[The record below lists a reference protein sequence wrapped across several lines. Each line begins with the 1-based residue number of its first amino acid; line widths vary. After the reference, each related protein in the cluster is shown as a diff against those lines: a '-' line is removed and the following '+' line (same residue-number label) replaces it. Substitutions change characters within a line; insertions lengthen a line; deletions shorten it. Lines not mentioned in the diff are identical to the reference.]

1 MHQSK
6 MSREFQ
12 PEGGR
17 PSARLRCRRIAAVL
31 MILLLPGLLGAWK
44 IISGDTID
52 PRHVERIQDGKT
64 TKNEI
69 LLLFGDPQEIDR
81 TPEGVTY
88 TYKNFKD
95 APAMPYRPKD
105 RKIAPQSD
113 QLYLLDDN
121 KQIKKAVVKTRRQDP
136 EEHPAHSLQTRWTD
150 GDEPRV
156 QRILRGAGMTAFAD
170 LAQATAWVFDLQKF
184 GIKFGLSSTLSLL
197 DRLKLDYREGRYIH
211 IAGTNGKG
219 SVAAMLS
226 AILSRAGYPVG
237 MFTSPHLVSF
247 SERFRLGDEEVSP
260 ERLLALIN
268 EVRAAVDDAEPPTFF
283 EFATAMA
290 FLYFLQAGAAPI
302 ILETGMGG
310 RLDATNVVQPLV
322 SVITNISRDHQEH
335 LGEGLLAIAGEKAGI
350 IKPGAPLVT
359 YARQKQVLQVFRSR
373 CREVGA
379 PLYQGGIDFKTRG
392 KPRGSFDYFGLQQH
406 ISGLTLNLR
415 GRHQYGN
422 AAVALAVVEL
432 LGRDGFPVPE
442 AAIREGLA
450 TARWPGRLE
459 VVPQDPRV
467 MLDGAHNP
475 AAALTLA
482 QNLKKA
488 RNHGRLILVMGVM
501 ADKDVDTILAR
512 LLPLAQMVIFTQ
524 PQYFRAAT
532 PRDLARRAQPYGL
545 EILQT
550 PRVAAA
556 VQQAQSLAGPED
568 QIVVTG
574 SLYTVG
580 EAKEYFRE

>member
-1 MHQSK
+1 
-6 MSREFQ
+6 
-12 PEGGR
+12 
-17 PSARLRCRRIAAVL
+17 
-31 MILLLPGLLGAWK
+31 
-44 IISGDTID
+44 
-52 PRHVERIQDGKT
+52 
-64 TKNEI
+64 
-69 LLLFGDPQEIDR
+69 
-81 TPEGVTY
+81 
-88 TYKNFKD
+88 
-95 APAMPYRPKD
+95 
-105 RKIAPQSD
+105 
-113 QLYLLDDN
+113 
-121 KQIKKAVVKTRRQDP
+121 
-136 EEHPAHSLQTRWTD
+136 
-150 GDEPRV
+150 
-156 QRILRGAGMTAFAD
+156 MTAFAD

-197 DRLKLDYREGRYIH
+197 DRLGLDCRQGRYIH
-211 IAGTNGKG
+211 VAGTNGKG

-226 AILSRAGYPVG
+226 AILTRAGYPVG

-247 SERFRLGDEEVSP
+247 KERYRLGDQEVSP
-260 ERLLALIN
+260 DRLLALIN

-310 RLDATNVVQPLV
+310 RLDATNIVQPLV

-335 LGEGLLAIAGEKAGI
+335 LGEGLLAIAAEKAGI

-359 YARQKQVLQVFRSR
+359 YARQKQVLQLFRSR
-373 CREVGA
+373 CRDAAA
-379 PLYQGGIDFKTRG
+379 PLYQGGVDFKTRG
-392 KPRGSFDYFGLQQH
+392 KSGGSFDYFGLRH
-406 ISGLTLNLR
+406 HLPGLTLSLR

-432 LGRDGFPVPE
+432 LGQNGFPVPE
-442 AAIREGLA
+442 AAIREGLMA
-450 TARWPGRLE
+450 SRWPGRLE
-459 VVPQDPRV
+459 QISQDSRV

-482 QNLKKA
+482 QNLKQVRK
-488 RNHGRLILVMGVM
+488 NGRLILVMGVM
-501 ADKDVDTILAR
+501 ADKDVDAILAR

-532 PRDLARRAQPYGL
+532 TRDLARRAQPYGL

-556 VQQAQSLAGPED
+556 VQQAQSLAGPRD
-568 QIVVTG
+568 HIVITG

-580 EAKEYFRE
+580 EAKEYLEEVGGGG

>member
-1 MHQSK
+1 
-6 MSREFQ
+6 
-12 PEGGR
+12 
-17 PSARLRCRRIAAVL
+17 
-31 MILLLPGLLGAWK
+31 
-44 IISGDTID
+44 
-52 PRHVERIQDGKT
+52 
-64 TKNEI
+64 
-69 LLLFGDPQEIDR
+69 
-81 TPEGVTY
+81 
-88 TYKNFKD
+88 
-95 APAMPYRPKD
+95 
-105 RKIAPQSD
+105 
-113 QLYLLDDN
+113 
-121 KQIKKAVVKTRRQDP
+121 
-136 EEHPAHSLQTRWTD
+136 
-150 GDEPRV
+150 
-156 QRILRGAGMTAFAD
+156 MTAFAD

-197 DRLKLDYREGRYIH
+197 ARLRLDYQEGRYIH

-237 MFTSPHLVSF
+237 LFTSPHLVSF
-247 SERFRLGDEEVSP
+247 RERFRLGDEEVS
-260 ERLLALIN
+260 EGRLLALIN
-268 EVRAAVDDAEPPTFF
+268 EVRAAVDEAEPPTFF

-310 RLDATNVVQPLV
+310 RLDATNIVQPLV

-359 YARQKQVLQVFRSR
+359 YARQKQVLQLFRHR
-373 CREVGA
+373 CREAGV

-392 KPRGSFDYFGLQQH
+392 KSRRSFDYFGLERQ
-406 ISGLTLNLR
+406 IPGLSLSLR

-432 LGRDGFPVPE
+432 LSREGFPVPE

-467 MLDGAHNP
+467 LLDGAHNP

-482 QNLKKA
+482 QNLKQA
-488 RNHGRLILVMGVM
+488 CNHGRLILVMGVM

-556 VQQAQSLAGPED
+556 VQQAQSLAGPD
-568 QIVVTG
+568 DHIVVTG

-580 EAKEYFRE
+580 EAKEYFEGVSGKR